1 VAPALAVWGNGRRR
15 ANFHGRLGPSGFDFG
30 FAQSKSH
37 AIVDLAQCPVLT
49 PTLQDS
55 LPRLRALAKALV
67 RKGEGL
73 DLAVTETPTGLDVD
87 VCGAG
92 HMAGMGQRGLERLSQ
107 WAQEAQIGRLTLHGQ
122 TAVERTPPRVKMGR
136 AIVTLPT
143 GAFLQ
148 ATKAGEDALAR
159 QVLEWTTG
167 AKQVADLF
175 AGLGTF
181 ALRLKESAQ
190 VLAMESQASA
200 VAAMQQAA
208 DALAG
213 GKTLQGVTRDL
224 FRAPLTPHEMKGLD
238 AIVFDPPR
246 AGAQAQAVQIARS
259 KVKTVVAISCDP
271 VTFARDAEILVQG
284 GYRLSACVAFDQFRF
299 TSHVEIAAKFVRP
312 SA

>member
-1 VAPALAVWGNGRRR
+1 MNTDIHETTALVIDHVGGQGDGVSRMDGRAIHVPFSLPGEVVRVVEGRARARVLEIETPSPERTAPVCQHFGVCGGCALQHWQDAPQLAWKGELVSRALARRGIIHDVAPALAVWGNGRRR

-159 QVLEWTTG
+159 QVLE
-167 AKQVADLF
+167 
-175 AGLGTF
+175 
-181 ALRLKESAQ
+181 
-190 VLAMESQASA
+190 
-200 VAAMQQAA
+200 
-208 DALAG
+208 
-213 GKTLQGVTRDL
+213 
-224 FRAPLTPHEMKGLD
+224 
-238 AIVFDPPR
+238 
-246 AGAQAQAVQIARS
+246 
-259 KVKTVVAISCDP
+259 
-271 VTFARDAEILVQG
+271 
-284 GYRLSACVAFDQFRF
+284 
-299 TSHVEIAAKFVRP
+299 
-312 SA
+312 